1 MVRELPI
8 IFLCAILSF
17 PSCQSSPKQPH
28 TISGAYSSN
37 ASDPDKSEFQER
49 GNCAYEVEGRVRVL
63 PSTLAELDFT
73 KELPSIHTKE
83 YGWIFVRRDGSTIPT
98 MAIDNGPDNFSEG
111 LARYIDD
118 DKIGFIDASGTIVIK
133 AQFRF
138 AAPFEGGF
146 SRVCNECVKEMSGEY
161 VTTKSSHWGCIN
173 KNGELVLQMKYSM
186 EDISTQMHK
195 LKDG

>member
-8 IFLCAILSF
+8 ILLCVILSL
-17 PSCQSSPKQPH
+17 PSCQKAPKHTH
-28 TISGAYSSN
+28 TISGTYSSN

-49 GNCAYEVEGRVRVL
+49 GNCACEVDGKVCVL

-73 KELPSIHTKE
+73 KELPSICTKE
-83 YGWIFVRRDGSTIPT
+83 YGWLFVKRDGSTIPT
-98 MAIDNGPDNFSEG
+98 MAIDNGPDNFTEG

-118 DKIGFIDASGTIVIK
+118 EKTGFIDASGTIVIK

-146 SRVCNECVKEMSGEY
+146 SRVCNDFVKEASDEY
-161 VTTKSSHWGCIN
+161 ALIKSSHWGCIN
-173 KNGELVLQMKYSM
+173 KKGQLVLPMKYSM
-186 EDISTQMHK
+186 EEISTQMHQ